1 MPASPRAAGRTKQGL
16 WGAGSPR
23 HVLHSELVCSHG
35 DAVDELH
42 RAPQAVE
49 LHALVHVHHPIAGQG
64 PAPDGVVQE
73 GADPRQ
79 DDLEHGQAAAEAFF
93 GQQVPF
99 PRDCYLLRW
108 RETKHKILVIQ
119 RGSQT
124 SSRSIKKEPCEL
136 TARHGL
142 PKCSGSHAALYFEA
156 H

>member
-49 LHALVHVHHPIAGQG
+49 LHALVHVHHPVAGQG

-99 PRDCYLLRW
+99 PRDCYLLRG
-108 RETKHKILVIQ
+108 RETKRKILVIQ
-119 RGSQT
+119 RFLFT
-124 SSRSIKKEPCEL
+124 DLFKVN
-136 TARHGL
+136 
-142 PKCSGSHAALYFEA
+142 
-156 H
+156 